1 MNPEILKKDIELIK
15 KYVEEIK
22 QTGLSKPAHIE
33 VKFLEDHSELYNKY
47 VFLTKKII
55 SGDDLSMLEKMMN
68 SIKIIDTSSIKSQA
82 STKYQEE
89 IKLGK
94 ELAEKYLPKNL
105 KE

>member
-1 MNPEILKKDIELIK
+1 MDPKILKKDIDLIK

-22 QTGLSKPAHIE
+22 QTGLTKPAHIE

-55 SGDDLSMLEKMMN
+55 SGDDLSMLDKMLN
-68 SIKIIDTSSIKSQA
+68 SIKKINNGSD
-82 STKYQEE
+82 KYEE
-89 IKLGK
+89 EVKLGK
-94 ELAEKYLPKNL
+94 ELGDKYLPKDL

>member
-1 MNPEILKKDIELIK
+1 MDPKILKKDIDLIK

-22 QTGLSKPAHIE
+22 QTGLTKPAHIE

-55 SGDDLSMLEKMMN
+55 SGDDLSMLDKMLN
-68 SIKIIDTSSIKSQA
+68 SIKKINNGSD
-82 STKYQEE
+82 KYQEE
-89 IKLGK
+89 VKLGK
-94 ELAEKYLPKNL
+94 ELGDKYLPKDL